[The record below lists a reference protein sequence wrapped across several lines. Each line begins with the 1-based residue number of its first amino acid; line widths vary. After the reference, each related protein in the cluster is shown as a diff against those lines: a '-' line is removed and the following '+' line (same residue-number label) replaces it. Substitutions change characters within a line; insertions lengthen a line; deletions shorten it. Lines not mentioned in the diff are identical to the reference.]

1 MDLVAQGDSIYDIID
16 PADHLT
22 VRQQLTMPSA
32 LDAGKNLL
40 SVLQFTPLLPCP
52 NYLLSSNAHP
62 LSQFFLLLT

>member
-32 LDAGKNLL
+32 LDVGKNLFSL
-40 SVLQFTPLLPCP
+40 LQSTPPLPSS
-52 NYLLSSNAHP
+52 NRLLSLQRPP